1 MLLKALLPLT
11 LLAVAIAPA
20 PTLPATPSHLTAQY
34 VEARTASVFAGA
46 CHYNGELV
54 TIGQDAVL
62 AWHVTGGV
70 WNGVDLSGVNAM
82 AAVDSSDNLGKDAPR
97 KSELVIDSHASD
109 AQATAFADM
118 VRSKLHGQLGDVI
131 AVRRG
136 PVTFSHDDANY
147 SVVAAN
153 FGEMSVQPMPNGEC
167 CKQPNLVWYS
177 PLIPLEGRKVGYT
190 QDAGYSAGNVGDPW
204 ERSDEN
210 SAFYGTYSF

>member
-11 LLAVAIAPA
+11 LFTAAIAPA
-20 PTLPATPSHLTAQY
+20 PSLPATANHLSAQY

-82 AAVDSSDNLGKDAPR
+82 AAVDSSDNLGENAPR
-97 KSELVIDSHASD
+97 KSELVIDTHASN
-109 AQATAFADM
+109 AQAAAFADM
-118 VRSKLHGQLGDVI
+118 VRSKLHAQLGDLT

-136 PVTFSHDDANY
+136 PVTFSHGDGNY
-147 SVVAAN
+147 VVEAPN

-190 QDAGYSAGNVGDPW
+190 QSSAYSAGHVGDPW